1 MCPISKPCH
10 KILVF
15 DQANNDA
22 AVSHASI
29 RNFKRPTSRSDYIH
43 VSWVL
48 SDLVENRE
56 N

>member
-1 MCPISKPCH
+1 M
-10 KILVF
+10 F

-22 AVSHASI
+22 AVSHVSI

-43 VSWVL
+43 VSWFL

-56 N
+56 NYLKA